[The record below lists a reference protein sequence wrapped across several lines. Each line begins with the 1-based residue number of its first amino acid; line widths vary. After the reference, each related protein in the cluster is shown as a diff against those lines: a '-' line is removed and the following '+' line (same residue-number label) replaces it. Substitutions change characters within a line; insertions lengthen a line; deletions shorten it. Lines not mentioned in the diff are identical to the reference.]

1 MPIYSSLLPILI
13 LMLALSLFLFLLGK
27 PFFETSAILLMLIML
42 GRLLESITRSKTSN
56 VLTKLLELQADST
69 ILLRKKGDE
78 VIEEKEIPI
87 ELVQKGDIL
96 KVLPGTKVPMDGVV
110 VFGSSSIDES
120 MVCLQKKKKKQQKK
134 KKKTKKQNKLT
145 HEMCRLPAS
154 LFPSAKMSAI
164 KSTAGP

>member
-1 MPIYSSLLPILI
+1 
-13 LMLALSLFLFLLGK
+13 
-27 PFFETSAILLMLIML
+27 MLIML

-120 MVCLQKKKKKQQKK
+120 MVCYQKKK
-134 KKKTKKQNKLT
+134 KKKTKINT
-145 HEMCRLPAS
+145 DTRNV
-154 LFPSAKMSAI
+154 
-164 KSTAGP
+164 